1 MKKDIIKKILILL
14 CLIFVFLMLQER
26 TLYIEGKSSLN
37 EQLEVVR
44 PYLEATLDPT
54 TPKSLDVGIASYYD
68 YTLKSGWS
76 SKGSMVC
83 ASRDYPRGSYL
94 RVYYQDRFVVC
105 KVTDYGP
112 DKKIHPDRIIDLSS
126 SAFAVL
132 APTKLGV
139 IPVRVERIQ

>member
-1 MKKDIIKKILILL
+1 M
-14 CLIFVFLMLQER
+14 LMFQER
-26 TLYIEGKSSLN
+26 TLHIEGKSSLDG
-37 EQLEVVR
+37 QLGVAR
-44 PYLEATLDPT
+44 PYLEATSIPI
-54 TPKSLDVGIASYYD
+54 TPKFIQSDEGIASYYD

-76 SKGSMVC
+76 SIGHMVC
-83 ASRDYPRGSYL
+83 ASRDHPRRSYL

-132 APTKLGV
+132 TPLSNGV
-139 IPVRVERIQ
+139 IPVRVEKIQ

>member
-26 TLYIEGKSSLN
+26 TLYIEGKDSLN

-54 TPKSLDVGIASYYD
+54 TPKSLDAGIASYYD

-76 SKGSMVC
+76 SKGHIVC

-112 DKKIHPDRIIDLSS
+112 DEEIHPDRIIDLSS